1 MVPEFTALL
10 PDNTQDRYGI
20 IAEYLLNDRKEGCRM
35 DKLQIVA
42 KKKNLDAVN
51 EFINAKLNEVE
62 CLPQTRMQIDLA
74 VEEIFVNIAS
84 YAYCPDEGPVTIQ
97 VTVEDAPI
105 RVILTFVDKGK
116 PFDPLA
122 KKDADVTLPPEK
134 REIGGLGIFLVQ
146 KTMDSVKYEYKD
158 GQNILTVVKNV

>member
-1 MVPEFTALL
+1 ML
-10 PDNTQDRYGI
+10 PDNTQGIYGI
-20 IAEYLLNDRKEGCRM
+20 AAEYLLNARKEGFRM
-35 DKLQIVA
+35 DKLQITA
-42 KKKNLDAVN
+42 NENNLDAVN
-51 EFINAKLNEVE
+51 EFVNAKLDDVE
-62 CLPQTRMQIDLA
+62 CLPQTRMQIELA
-74 VEEIFVNIAS
+74 VEEIFVNIAR
-84 YAYCPDEGPVTIQ
+84 YAYRPDEGPVTIQ

-105 RVILTFVDKGK
+105 RVILTFIDKGK

-134 REIGGLGIFLVQ
+134 REIGGLGIFLVK

>member
-1 MVPEFTALL
+1 MR
-10 PDNTQDRYGI
+10 PDNTQGIYGI
-20 IAEYLLNDRKEGCRM
+20 AAEYLLNARKEGLRM
-35 DKLQIVA
+35 DKLQITA
-42 KKKNLDAVN
+42 NENNLDAVN
-51 EFINAKLNEVE
+51 EFVNAKLDEVE
-62 CLPQTRMQIDLA
+62 CLPQTRMQIELA

-84 YAYCPDEGPVTIQ
+84 YAYRPDEGPVTIQ

-105 RVILTFVDKGK
+105 RVILTFIDKGK

-122 KKDADVTLPPEK
+122 KKDADVTLPPEE
-134 REIGGLGIFLVQ
+134 REIGGLGIFLVK